1 MEKSRRV
8 TSYHNQ
14 YRLLPSRMNQPRKS
28 LSTSNLFSKTKPE
41 IFSTLKPQYSE
52 LMYKEGSQ
60 THFLSFELPSSY
72 PTRINCEETDS
83 QTSESSLP
91 RSPIRI
97 RIEESEILPTN
108 TKSGLQICDSKSDG
122 GSFSFSDLDPVQER
136 EEIGDDTA
144 E

>member
-14 YRLLPSRMNQPRKS
+14 YRPVPSRMNQPRKS

-41 IFSTLKPQYSE
+41 TFSILKPQYSE
-52 LMYKEGSQ
+52 PAYKEGSQ
-60 THFLSFELPSSY
+60 THFLSYELHSSY
-72 PTRINCEETDS
+72 PRISFEETDS
-83 QTSESSLP
+83 QASVPSLP

-108 TKSGLQICDSKSDG
+108 TKSDLQICDSESDG
-122 GSFSFSDLDPVQER
+122 GSFSFTDLGSVQER
-136 EEIGDDTA
+136 DEICDDIA

>member
-14 YRLLPSRMNQPRKS
+14 YRPLPSRMNQPRKS

-41 IFSTLKPQYSE
+41 TFSTLKPQYSE
-52 LMYKEGSQ
+52 PAYKEGSQ
-60 THFLSFELPSSY
+60 TNFLSFELHSSY
-72 PTRINCEETDS
+72 PTRINFEETDS
-83 QTSESSLP
+83 QASVPSLP

-97 RIEESEILPTN
+97 TVDQSEILPTN
-108 TKSGLQICDSKSDG
+108 TKPNLLICDSKSDG

-144 E
+144 D

>member
-8 TSYHNQ
+8 TSYHKQ
-14 YRLLPSRMNQPRKS
+14 YRPSRMNHPRKS

-41 IFSTLKPQYSE
+41 TFSPLKPQYSE
-52 LMYKEGSQ
+52 PAYKEGSQ
-60 THFLSFELPSSY
+60 THYLSFELHSSY
-72 PTRINCEETDS
+72 PRISFEETDS
-83 QTSESSLP
+83 QASVPSLP

-97 RIEESEILPTN
+97 TVEESEMLPTN
-108 TKSGLQICDSKSDG
+108 TKSNHLICDSKSDG

-136 EEIGDDTA
+136 KEIGDDTA